1 MAGLA
6 NKMKIAFIS
15 FEYPPDTAD
24 GGIATYVHQA
34 ARMLVSRGHHVE
46 VFTSSP
52 HRSGSATEE
61 DVLVHRVKEKDPWN
75 FSGPIGQ
82 LFTQRHAIM
91 GFDLLEGP
99 EFCADARDAVRLV
112 PDIPLVI
119 KLHTPTLFLLRLNY
133 HEKAILKNIQHF
145 AKALCRR
152 MRPSWGYNPLYEH
165 IRLHALKA
173 NRIERL
179 HALEADVIASP
190 SRALGRL
197 LAKEWGL
204 DQEVIDHVPYP
215 YIPLEKLLKIPTDTN
230 TGIVTFLGRL
240 EKRKGVLDLARA
252 IPHVLKQH
260 PGVRFSFVG
269 AAEPSPDPGKDMR
282 RYLEHRLRRYGNS
295 ISFTGSVP
303 SKSIPDVLSDTDICV
318 FPSIWENFPCVCLEA
333 MSAGRGIVA
342 SNRGGMTDML
352 DSGRVG
358 RLVPPGNPKEIA
370 AAVIELLGNPGLRS
384 SLGQAARNRLLSEY
398 NADTISTLQIES
410 YQRAIARRRAKGA
423 RKWRSG

>member
-1 MAGLA
+1 
-6 NKMKIAFIS
+6 MKIAFIS

-34 ARMLVSRGHHVE
+34 ARMLSGRGHHVE

-52 HRSGSATEE
+52 HRSGSVSEE
-61 DVLVHRVKEKDPWN
+61 GILVHRVREKEQWR

-82 LFTQRHAIM
+82 CFAHRHAIVD
-91 GFDLLEGP
+91 FDLLEGP
-99 EFCADARDAVRLV
+99 EFCADGRYAVRLV

-119 KLHTPTLFLLRLNY
+119 KLHTPTVFLLRLNY
-133 HEKAILKNIQHF
+133 HEKAILKNIRHF
-145 AKALCRR
+145 AKALCWR
-152 MRPSWGYNPLYEH
+152 MRPSWGYDPLYEH

-173 NRIERL
+173 DKVERQ

-204 DQEVIDHVPYP
+204 DQVAIDHVPYP
-215 YIPLEKLLKIPTDTN
+215 YIPLKKLLKIPTDTN
-230 TGIVTFLGRL
+230 TGVVTFLGRL

-252 IPHVLKQH
+252 IPAVLKQH
-260 PGVRFSFVG
+260 PWARFSFVG
-269 AAEPSPDPGKDMR
+269 AAEPSPDPGKNMR
-282 RYLEHRLRRYGNS
+282 RYLERRLRRYANA
-295 ISFTGSVP
+295 ITFTGPVP
-303 SKSIPDVLSDTDICV
+303 SESIPDVLSDTDVCV

-342 SNRGGMTDML
+342 TNRGGMTDML

-370 AAVIELLGNPGLRS
+370 AAVIELLGNSALRS
-384 SLGQAARNRLLSEY
+384 RLGQAARERLLSAY
-398 NADTISTLQIES
+398 SADAISTLQIES
-410 YQRAIARRRAKGA
+410 YQRAIARRRAKGV
-423 RKWRSG
+423 RRWRSA

>member
-1 MAGLA
+1 
-6 NKMKIAFIS
+6 MKIAFIS

-34 ARMLVSRGHHVE
+34 ARMLAGRGHHVE

-52 HRSGSATEE
+52 YRSGSISEE
-61 DVLVHRVKEKDPWN
+61 GILVHRVKEKEQWR

-82 LFTQRHAIM
+82 CFAQRHATVN
-91 GFDLLEGP
+91 FDLLEGP
-99 EFCADARDAVRLV
+99 EFCADGRDAVRLV

-119 KLHTPTLFLLRLNY
+119 KLHTPTVFLLRLNY
-133 HEKAILKNIQHF
+133 LKKAIFKNIQYC
-145 AKALCRR
+145 AKALCWR
-152 MRPSWGYNPLYEH
+152 MRPSWGYDPLYEY

-173 NRIERL
+173 DKVERL

-190 SRALGRL
+190 SRALGHL

-204 DQEVIDHVPYP
+204 DQAAIDHVPYP
-215 YIPLEKLLKIPTDTN
+215 YIPLKKLLKIPTETN
-230 TGIVTFLGRL
+230 TGVVTFLGRL

-252 IPHVLKQH
+252 IPHVLKRH
-260 PGVRFSFVG
+260 PGARFSFVG

-282 RYLEHRLRRYGNS
+282 RYLEHRLRKYANA
-295 ISFTGSVP
+295 INFTGPVP
-303 SKSIPDVLSDTDICV
+303 SKNIPDVLSDTDICV

-342 SNRGGMTDML
+342 SNMGGMMDML

-358 RLVPPGNPKEIA
+358 RLVPPGNPREIA
-370 AAVIELLGNPGLRS
+370 AAVIDLLENPGLRS
-384 SLGQAARNRLLSEY
+384 RLGQAARDRLLSEY
-398 NADTISTLQIES
+398 NADAISALQVES
-410 YQRAIARRRAKGA
+410 YQRAIARRRAKGV
-423 RKWRSG
+423 RKWHSG